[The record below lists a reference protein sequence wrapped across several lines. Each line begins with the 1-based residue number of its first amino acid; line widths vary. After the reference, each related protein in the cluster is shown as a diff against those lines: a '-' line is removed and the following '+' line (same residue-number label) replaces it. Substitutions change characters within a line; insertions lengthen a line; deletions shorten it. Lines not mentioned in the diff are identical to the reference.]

1 MERREF
7 VTLCA
12 TSAAAAAVPEAR
24 GESLSARMYSR
35 AKLVDES
42 RAPLRLKSLKVGMN
56 YVFDYPFAAT
66 PCFLLRLD
74 RPIAA
79 GGAPPT
85 EPGHADKR
93 GGGIR
98 RGGHHVAELAALAP
112 KKALPAP
119 PG

>member
-79 GGAPPT
+79 GGAPPPPT
-85 EPGHADKR
+85 RQADKW
-93 GGGIR
+93 GGGLGEG
-98 RGGHHVAELAALAP
+98 RGTVADSASCAD
-112 KKALPAP
+112 KK
-119 PG
+119 

>member
-42 RAPLRLKSLKVGMN
+42 RAPLRLKSLKFVIN

-74 RPIAA
+74 PPIAWVC
-79 GGAPPT
+79 GCRTQPT
-85 EPGHADKR
+85 VVSPMACR
-93 GGGIR
+93 SFP
-98 RGGHHVAELAALAP
+98 ELRTLCASFLCSRQV
-112 KKALPAP
+112 
-119 PG
+119 

>member
-79 GGAPPT
+79 GVWPPT
-85 EPGHADKR
+85 EHGPRCPWGSGPRA
-93 GGGIR
+93 GGD
-98 RGGHHVAELAALAP
+98 
-112 KKALPAP
+112 
-119 PG
+119 

>member
-85 EPGHADKR
+85 QNRQACQKGSGLRA
-93 GGGIR
+93 GGR
-98 RGGHHVAELAALAP
+98 HVAAFAVICAH
-112 KKALPAP
+112 K
-119 PG
+119 